1 MTTRTRNF
9 VIVSLTVL
17 GVGLGTG
24 LVAYFV
30 GFPAGALG
38 RQGGPD
44 ELAFVPRNA
53 TAIAFANV
61 HEIMTSELRQKVRRV
76 LPMHENG
83 QRELENQTG
92 INIETDIDRVVA
104 CLYPDSDSN
113 TKGAG
118 MVLARGRFDEV
129 KIEALMRERGARVE
143 TYNGK
148 RLVVADHRN
157 VAALHRNRGADADPA
172 DPADPDVATR
182 TPAHTFAVSFMEPGL
197 VAIGS
202 TSLIRSAI
210 DLHHAGNNPQK
221 GLESVTGNEELM
233 NLVASIDDG
242 NAWAVGRFD
251 ALGSHTRLP
260 EAVSSQIPAITW
272 ISVSGHVNGGIRGVL
287 RAEARDDEAANNLR
301 DVVRGFLALAKL
313 QTGAKP
319 QLQLMMQSLE
329 LSGTGKTV
337 AVSFAVPAE
346 VFDLVGA
353 VADKALKPEA
363 Q

>member
-17 GVGLGTG
+17 AVGLGTG
-24 LVAYFV
+24 LVAYYV

-38 RQGGPD
+38 RQGGPE
-44 ELAFVPRNA
+44 ELAFVPRDA
-53 TAIAFANV
+53 SAIAFANV

-76 LPMHENG
+76 LPMQENG
-83 QRELENQTG
+83 QRELENRTG
-92 INIETDIDRVVA
+92 INIETDVDRVVA
-104 CLYPDSDSN
+104 CLYPDRDSSS
-113 TKGAG
+113 KGAG

-129 KIEALMRERGARVE
+129 KIEALMREHGARVE
-143 TYNGK
+143 THNGK
-148 RLVVADHRN
+148 RVVI
-157 VAALHRNRGADADPA
+157 ADPSAIA
-172 DPADPDVATR
+172 DLDSNPGDARVLQHAR
-182 TPAHTFAVSFMEPGL
+182 AQSFAVSFMEPGL

-202 TSLIRSAI
+202 TQLIRSAI

-233 NLVASIDDG
+233 ALVRSMDDG

-251 ALGSHTRLP
+251 ALGSHARLP

-272 ISVSGHVNGGIRGVL
+272 VSINGHVNGGIRGIV

-319 QLQLMMQSLE
+319 ELQMMMQSLE

-337 AVSFAVPAE
+337 ALSFTVPAE

-353 VADKALKPEA
+353 VANKAVKPEVH
-363 Q
+363 

>member
-24 LVAYFV
+24 LVAYYV

-38 RQGGPD
+38 RQGGPE
-44 ELAFVPRNA
+44 ELAFVPRDA

-76 LPMHENG
+76 LPMQENG

-104 CLYPDSDSN
+104 CLYPDRAAG

-129 KIEALMRERGARVE
+129 KIEALMREHGAVVE

-148 RLVVADHRN
+148 RLVIADHRAMKDLDAHPGGD
-157 VAALHRNRGADADPA
+157 AAIERHGP
-172 DPADPDVATR
+172 PQS
-182 TPAHTFAVSFMEPGL
+182 FAVTFMEPGL

-202 TSLIRSAI
+202 TQLIRSAI

-233 NLVASIDDG
+233 KLVRSMDDG

-251 ALGSHTRLP
+251 ALGSHARLP

-272 ISVSGHVNGGIRGVL
+272 VSASGHVNGGIRGVV

-301 DVVRGFLALAKL
+301 DIVRGFLALAKL

-319 QLQLMMQSLE
+319 ELQMMMQSLE

-337 AVSFAVPAE
+337 ALSFVVPAE

-353 VADKALKPEA
+353 VANKAIKPEV

>member
-24 LVAYFV
+24 LVAYYV

-38 RQGGPD
+38 RQGGPE
-44 ELAFVPRNA
+44 ELAFVPRDA

-76 LPMHENG
+76 LPMQENG
-83 QRELENQTG
+83 QRELETQTG

-104 CLYPDSDSN
+104 CLYPDRDSN
-113 TKGAG
+113 AKGAG

-129 KIEALMRERGARVE
+129 KIEALMREHGARVE

-148 RLVVADHRN
+148 RLVISDPKTITDQDVDPGDAGVVRRH
-157 VAALHRNRGADADPA
+157 GAG
-172 DPADPDVATR
+172 
-182 TPAHTFAVSFMEPGL
+182 HSFAVSFMEPGL

-202 TSLIRSAI
+202 TQLIRSAI

-221 GLESVTGNEELM
+221 GLESVTGNDELM
-233 NLVASIDDG
+233 NLVRSMDDG

-251 ALGSHTRLP
+251 ALGSHAHLP
-260 EAVSSQIPAITW
+260 PAVSSQIPAITW
-272 ISVSGHVNGGIRGVL
+272 VSVSGHVNGGIRGIV

-319 QLQLMMQSLE
+319 ELQLMMQSLE

-337 AVSFAVPAE
+337 ALSFAVPAE

-353 VADKALKPEA
+353 VAGKAITPEA

>member
-17 GVGLGTG
+17 SVGLGTG
-24 LVAYFV
+24 LVAYYV

-38 RQGGPD
+38 RQGGPE
-44 ELAFVPRNA
+44 ELAFVPRKCS
-53 TAIAFANV
+53 AIAFANV

-76 LPMHENG
+76 LPLQENG

-92 INIETDIDRVVA
+92 INIETDVDRVVA
-104 CLYPDSDSN
+104 CLYPDLDSK

-118 MVLARGRFDEV
+118 VVLARGRFDEV
-129 KIEALMRERGARVE
+129 KIEALMREHGARVE

-148 RLVVADHRN
+148 RLVVADHRMKD
-157 VAALHRNRGADADPA
+157 GGADPA
-172 DPADPDVATR
+172 DTGIATR
-182 TPAHTFAVSFMEPGL
+182 GPAHSFSVSFMEPGL

-202 TSLIRSAI
+202 TSLVRSAI
-210 DLHHAGNNPQK
+210 DLHHSGNNPQT

-233 NLVASIDDG
+233 NLVRSMDDG

-251 ALGSHTRLP
+251 ALGSHARLP

-272 ISVSGHVNGGIRGVL
+272 VSVSGHVNGGIRGVV

-319 QLQLMMQSLE
+319 ELQLMMQSLE
-329 LSGTGKTV
+329 LTGTGKTV
-337 AVSFAVPAE
+337 AISFSVPAE

-353 VADKALKPEA
+353 VANKAIKPEA